1 MSNKS
6 KVSIEF
12 LGQPDRNP
20 QTVVLSRVPCP
31 DEWVAIDRHCHSVQ
45 TVIHCV
51 RPGRGEPLAIVR
63 VRP

>member
-1 MSNKS
+1 MSDKA

-12 LGQPDRNP
+12 LGQQDRSP
-20 QTVVLSRVPCP
+20 QSVVLSRVPCP
-31 DEWVAIDRHCHSVQ
+31 EEWVAIDRGCYSVQ